1 MVLDDETLSQSPTN
15 METWDNPDPSSP
27 QASLFPNKLDRQYLR
42 PPMAIYLYTRF
53 LTPQLWEHK
62 VLERVSKHLEM
73 AKGILRRNPSQDE
86 INAFVEH
93 TSREVNMRGLG
104 MPIGMSAGL
113 VHTNIFLRKKLNIP
127 GNVPVFQGIQQAW
140 SSVATTDRRALL
152 FQAAIRT
159 SFWLL
164 LSMGNFQGFATYQ
177 FTLGLGSDERLGP
190 FREAVKRYTNA
201 RLQRLEGNSEQA
213 RQRREGREAI
223 RHNNPASTVLAEEYP
238 QPDYGRGQETSASAN
253 ASTGTGSSDNTWG
266 RSEQKQ
272 ADFTDSVFKDEYS
285 TDDASPIAYEVQK
298 QQNANKST
306 NSWERIRQERA
317 QQQQQATA
325 NSPAMWRG
333 RAFKQVEQE
342 QSQNP
347 STDYATEE
355 RSRQHERDAAQKEFD
370 QMLDAERQLS
380 QSDSSSSS
388 SSGENNRKAG
398 WKRW

>member
-15 METWDNPDPSSP
+15 VETWDSPDPSSP
-27 QASLFPNKLDRQYLR
+27 QAAFFPNKLNREYLR
-42 PPMAIYLYTRF
+42 PPMAFYLYTRF
-53 LTPQLWEHK
+53 LTPQLWEHR
-62 VLERVSKHLEM
+62 VLERASKHLEM
-73 AKGILRRNPSQDE
+73 AKSILRRNPSQDE

-104 MPIGMSAGL
+104 MPIGLSAGFI
-113 VHTNIFLRKKLNIP
+113 HTNLFLRKKLSIP
-127 GNVPVFQGIQQAW
+127 RNVPVFQGIQQAW
-140 SSVATTDRRALL
+140 ASVATTDRRALL

-190 FREAVKRYTNA
+190 FREAVKKYTNA

-223 RHNNPASTVLAEEYP
+223 RHNPPATAVAEEYP
-238 QPDYGRGQETSASAN
+238 QPDYGRGQESTSTSTSTSAP
-253 ASTGTGSSDNTWG
+253 DYVWG
-266 RSEQKQ
+266 GREQKQ
-272 ADFTDSVFKDEYS
+272 ADFTDSFLKDDRS
-285 TDDASPIAYEVQK
+285 TDDASPVASELQT
-298 QQNANKST
+298 QQNTNKST
-306 NSWERIRQERA
+306 NSWERIRQERS
-317 QQQQQATA
+317 QQQPQMTA

-342 QSQNP
+342 QQFQNP
-347 STDYATEE
+347 TTDYATEE
-355 RSRQHERDAAQKEFD
+355 KSRQQERDAAQREFD

-380 QSDSSSSS
+380 QGDSSGSN
-388 SSGENNRKAG
+388 SGENNRKAG
-398 WKRW
+398 RRW